1 MSGTLIPSV
10 SNLGKEIIPTIISS
24 NTMYAGA
31 PGLWDGKAGNTGV
44 STYWYSSSHYIEI
57 DIPNICNI
65 YRLGYNGNK
74 APLTILKYNGTSYDD
89 VTSLYPQTL
98 EVTSAL
104 WEKTISK
111 LPAGRYKFQ
120 GGNGLR
126 VDNEWYLEETNNN
139 KYLIKNADEK
149 IYTYDAES
157 NEIIESPSQT
167 IDMDNFNNNG
177 FNDPTI
183 ITEEIWGNVFP
194 DKMGLQLLIYTDDT
208 TKTQATIEY
217 NVPEYRPI
225 DKLNDQF
232 QIKKYIPGATI
243 PDTPTNLTASD
254 ITQNSAVLTWE

>member
-65 YRLGYNGNK
+65 YRLGYNVNK

-126 VDNEWYLEETNNN
+126 VDNEWYLEKINY
-139 KYLIKNADEK
+139 YLIMQQGKYYSVK
-149 IYTYDAES
+149 
-157 NEIIESPSQT
+157 
-167 IDMDNFNNNG
+167 DNQITELGIPTDNTQKQQW
-177 FNDPTI
+177 FNDYGVNDLKEALLTSD
-183 ITEEIWGNVFP
+183 TNGNKLIDSLD
-194 DKMGLQLLIYTDDT
+194 DKFEVRMM
-208 TKTQATIEY
+208 
-217 NVPEYRPI
+217 VP
-225 DKLNDQF
+225 K
-232 QIKKYIPGATI
+232 
-243 PDTPTNLTASD
+243 S
-254 ITQNSAVLTWE
+254 